1 MLNQAEPDRAKLAT
15 LLNISTEQMG
25 YITNADAGCGLVKYG
40 SSLVPFVN
48 RFPTNTRLYKLM
60 TTKPG
65 EDSINRGIVTICGVF
80 LVPEKEKNMSEIRFS
95 SKEHEKF
102 FYQMLAKCGKH
113 DSYYSSFFYCVGISE
128 DTRNH
133 VDRMFDFKERL
144 IKPEALHEGWQTGGS
159 ARLTR
164 LAFNLWNGYVEKG
177 EESLS
182 TPYEMFDCG
191 YASYFYE
198 AIRMKYPEYCRELPQ
213 VSKKETNHER

>member
-1 MLNQAEPDRAKLAT
+1 
-15 LLNISTEQMG
+15 
-25 YITNADAGCGLVKYG
+25 
-40 SSLVPFVN
+40 
-48 RFPTNTRLYKLM
+48 
-60 TTKPG
+60 
-65 EDSINRGIVTICGVF
+65 
-80 LVPEKEKNMSEIRFS
+80 MSEIRFS

-164 LAFNLWNGYVEKG
+164 LAFNLWNGYVEKKACLLHTRC
-177 EESLS
+177 SIVA
-182 TPYEMFDCG
+182 MHHIF
-191 YASYFYE
+191 
-198 AIRMKYPEYCRELPQ
+198 MKQ
-213 VSKKETNHER
+213 SA

>member
-1 MLNQAEPDRAKLAT
+1 
-15 LLNISTEQMG
+15 
-25 YITNADAGCGLVKYG
+25 
-40 SSLVPFVN
+40 
-48 RFPTNTRLYKLM
+48 
-60 TTKPG
+60 
-65 EDSINRGIVTICGVF
+65 
-80 LVPEKEKNMSEIRFS
+80 MSEIRFS
-95 SKEHEKF
+95 SKEHERF

-182 TPYEMFDCG
+182 TPYEMFDQKLI
-191 YASYFYE
+191 E
-198 AIRMKYPEYCRELPQ
+198 
-213 VSKKETNHER
+213 

>member
-1 MLNQAEPDRAKLAT
+1 
-15 LLNISTEQMG
+15 
-25 YITNADAGCGLVKYG
+25 
-40 SSLVPFVN
+40 
-48 RFPTNTRLYKLM
+48 
-60 TTKPG
+60 
-65 EDSINRGIVTICGVF
+65 
-80 LVPEKEKNMSEIRFS
+80 MSEIRFS

-177 EESLS
+177 EESLVNRAEPPVCHPSCNASGLIKRSLKSNMRS
-182 TPYEMFDCG
+182 T
-191 YASYFYE
+191 
-198 AIRMKYPEYCRELPQ
+198 
-213 VSKKETNHER
+213 

>member
-1 MLNQAEPDRAKLAT
+1 MAPK
-15 LLNISTEQMG
+15 
-25 YITNADAGCGLVKYG
+25 
-40 SSLVPFVN
+40 
-48 RFPTNTRLYKLM
+48 
-60 TTKPG
+60 
-65 EDSINRGIVTICGVF
+65 IVTICGVF

-95 SKEHEKF
+95 SKEHERF

-128 DTRNH
+128 DTKNH

-182 TPYEMFDCG
+182 TP
-191 YASYFYE
+191 
-198 AIRMKYPEYCRELPQ
+198 IRD
-213 VSKKETNHER
+213 V

>member
-1 MLNQAEPDRAKLAT
+1 
-15 LLNISTEQMG
+15 
-25 YITNADAGCGLVKYG
+25 
-40 SSLVPFVN
+40 
-48 RFPTNTRLYKLM
+48 
-60 TTKPG
+60 
-65 EDSINRGIVTICGVF
+65 
-80 LVPEKEKNMSEIRFS
+80 
-95 SKEHEKF
+95 
-102 FYQMLAKCGKH
+102 MLAKCGKH

-144 IKPEALHEGWQTGGS
+144 IKPGALHEGWQTGGS

-191 YASYFYE
+191 YAPYFYE
-198 AIRMKYPEYCRELPQ
+198 AIRIKYPEYCRDLLQ

>member
-1 MLNQAEPDRAKLAT
+1 MK
-15 LLNISTEQMG
+15 S
-25 YITNADAGCGLVKYG
+25 NAL
-40 SSLVPFVN
+40 
-48 RFPTNTRLYKLM
+48 
-60 TTKPG
+60 
-65 EDSINRGIVTICGVF
+65 EIVTICGVF
-80 LVPEKEKNMSEIRFS
+80 LVPEKEATKKTPQIVT
-95 SKEHEKF
+95 
-102 FYQMLAKCGKH
+102 
-113 DSYYSSFFYCVGISE
+113 SSFFYCVGISE

-144 IKPEALHEGWQTGGS
+144 IKPGALHEGWQTGGS

-191 YASYFYE
+191 YAPYFYE
-198 AIRMKYPEYCRELPQ
+198 AIRIKYPEYCRDLLQ

>member
-1 MLNQAEPDRAKLAT
+1 MWRFFSAGKGEKYVRNQIFIKGKKL
-15 LLNISTEQMG
+15 IS
-25 YITNADAGCGLVKYG
+25 YLK
-40 SSLVPFVN
+40 
-48 RFPTNTRLYKLM
+48 
-60 TTKPG
+60 
-65 EDSINRGIVTICGVF
+65 
-80 LVPEKEKNMSEIRFS
+80 KEKNHLIFMNIAKS
-95 SKEHEKF
+95 SN
-102 FYQMLAKCGKH
+102 
-113 DSYYSSFFYCVGISE
+113 YSSFFYCVGISE

-191 YASYFYE
+191 YAPYFYE
-198 AIRMKYPEYCRELPQ
+198 AIRIKYPEYCRELLQ
-213 VSKKETNHER
+213 VNKKETTHER

>member
-1 MLNQAEPDRAKLAT
+1 
-15 LLNISTEQMG
+15 
-25 YITNADAGCGLVKYG
+25 
-40 SSLVPFVN
+40 
-48 RFPTNTRLYKLM
+48 
-60 TTKPG
+60 
-65 EDSINRGIVTICGVF
+65 
-80 LVPEKEKNMSEIRFS
+80 MSEIRFS

-182 TPYEMFDCG
+182 TPWGCCG
-191 YASYFYE
+191 VPSNN
-198 AIRMKYPEYCRELPQ
+198 AIIQSIYGTGSSGHPRGNGRNNPTCGNRLY
-213 VSKKETNHER
+213 

>member
-1 MLNQAEPDRAKLAT
+1 
-15 LLNISTEQMG
+15 
-25 YITNADAGCGLVKYG
+25 
-40 SSLVPFVN
+40 
-48 RFPTNTRLYKLM
+48 
-60 TTKPG
+60 
-65 EDSINRGIVTICGVF
+65 
-80 LVPEKEKNMSEIRFS
+80 MSEIRFS

-144 IKPEALHEGWQTGGS
+144 IKPGALHEGWQTGGS

-182 TPYEMFDCG
+182 TPYEMCG
-191 YASYFYE
+191 RDWSSDVCSSDLLSAF
-198 AIRMKYPEYCRELPQ
+198 C
-213 VSKKETNHER
+213 